1 MGRLRFL
8 IVVSLII
15 TSAST
20 STSTN
25 TSPSPSAGARASASV
40 SASASAIAIAFMIA
54 MGVVSII
61 SGVVGY
67 SFCSYDEYSC
77 LSSLSS

>member
-25 TSPSPSAGARASASV
+25 TSPSAGARASASV